1 MSHTAELIA
10 VGTELLLGN
19 IANTDAQM
27 LSQGLSALGINVYYH
42 TVVGDNPQ
50 RLRAAVELARTRA
63 DIIITTGGLGPT
75 CDDLT
80 KNVLAECFG
89 KKLVFHEPSAR
100 RIEAYFQRLHAGRP
114 MTENNYQQA
123 MLPEGCT
130 VLDNDWGTAPGVA
143 FEAGG
148 VRVIMLPGPPRECKA
163 MFTHRVVPYLKSLA
177 DGVIVS
183 RTLKLF
189 GIGESSMEAQ
199 LRDEMNAMTNP
210 TLAPYAKEGEC
221 ELRIT
226 ARAEDEQA
234 AHALIDPVEA
244 RLREKFG
251 PLIYGADVPS
261 LEAAVFRLL
270 QEKGL
275 TFGCAESRSVRGVRR
290 VPGGRGELR
299 HQGEAH
305 RPGGGAGPPGAVRRG
320 QRARGPGHGR
330 GGPAG
335 AGLRHRGGLHR
346 RGRPRPRRAGQPG
359 GAGLPGPGRPRWHLG
374 AQNPAGHGPGA
385 GAPRGRL
392 PRLRPGK
399 AVPERPGD
407 EVNRKQRVFCEMQ
420 NTRCFY
426 FARTRQRESP
436 RPVGADIIRPSA
448 PATAGPWGAT
458 TRRAVRRGDLWSP
471 VW

>member
-89 KKLVFHEPSAR
+89 RKLVFHEPSAR

-275 TFGCAESRSVRGVRR
+275 TFGCAESCTGGLIAKRMTDLSGVSAVFRGGVVSYATQVKHTVLGVEQALLEQYGAVSEPVARAMAEGARR
-290 VPGGRGELR
+290 VLGCDIAVASTGV
-299 HQGEAH
+299 
-305 RPGGGAGPPGAVRRG
+305 AGPDPDERGNPVGLVFIALATPEGAWVR
-320 QRARGPGHGR
+320 QV
-330 GGPAG
+330 
-335 AGLRHRGGLHR
+335 
-346 RGRPRPRRAGQPG
+346 
-359 GAGLPGPGRPRWHLG
+359 HLSMG
-374 AQNPAGHGPGA
+374 
-385 GAPRGRL
+385 
-392 PRLRPGK
+392 
-399 AVPERPGD
+399 
-407 EVNRKQRVFCEMQ
+407 
-420 NTRCFY
+420 
-426 FARTRQRESP
+426 RQR
-436 RPVGADIIRPSA
+436 IRHIAASHGFDLA
-448 PATAGPWGAT
+448 
-458 TRRAVRRGDLWSP
+458 RRYLNGLELK
-471 VW
+471 